1 MSAYANYQTESFLR
15 EHDSTLSDPELVKF
29 TMRTTCRL
37 CGSEDLVPALTLQ
50 PTPPAN
56 AFLSHVPDEPEVFLA
71 AVIPM

>member
-15 EHDSTLSDPELVKF
+15 EQDGTSESELVKF
-29 TMRTTCRL
+29 NMRTTCRL

-56 AFLSHVPDEPEVFLA
+56 AFLRQLPDEPEVFLA
-71 AVIPM
+71 AVMPM